1 MGFYN
6 EVNTNEFTNDSKSLG
21 GAEFSDFKKKNG
33 ALENKIEKMLTNEDD
48 FEDFMGI
55 VNKIERLK
63 RKLPAEYK
71 ITFENELD
79 NLINKT
85 AELEMSDL
93 DIESAT
99 NSFFWLIFVLE
110 TNGVSIKI

>member
-1 MGFYN
+1 M
-6 EVNTNEFTNDSKSLG
+6 G

-55 VNKIERLK
+55 VNKIEIEE
-63 RKLPAEYK
+63 KLPAEYK

-99 NSFFWLIFVLE
+99 NSFF
-110 TNGVSIKI
+110 G